1 MNRLNISFYSDHVS
15 KIKGVIMANLA
26 TVKVKIEPQ
35 LKKEAETIFQK
46 RGLTPMEAI
55 KLFYRVV
62 KLEKNLPFDIKI
74 PNNETLQAIK
84 DAEERK
90 NLTECDDVNDLLR
103 KLHA

>member
-1 MNRLNISFYSDHVS
+1 MPS
-15 KIKGVIMANLA
+15 LA

-35 LKKEAETIFQK
+35 LKKEVEAIFQTL
-46 RGLTPMEAI
+46 GLSPMEAI

-62 KLEKNLPFDIKI
+62 KLNKNLPFDTKI

-90 NLTECDDVNDLLR
+90 NLTECDDANDLLR

>member
-1 MNRLNISFYSDHVS
+1 MP
-15 KIKGVIMANLA
+15 NLA
-26 TVKVKIEPQ
+26 TVKVKIEPE
-35 LKKEAETIFQK
+35 LKKEVEEIFQK
-46 RGLTPMEAI
+46 FGLTPMEAI

-62 KLEKNLPFDIKI
+62 KLEKTLPFDVKI
-74 PNNETLQAIK
+74 PNDETLQAIK

>member
-1 MNRLNISFYSDHVS
+1 
-15 KIKGVIMANLA
+15 MANLA

>member
-1 MNRLNISFYSDHVS
+1 MP
-15 KIKGVIMANLA
+15 NLA

-35 LKKEAETIFQK
+35 LKKEAETIFQTL
-46 RGLTPMEAI
+46 GLSPMEAI

-62 KLEKNLPFDIKI
+62 KLNKNLPFDIKI

-90 NLTECDDVNDLLR
+90 NLTECDDVNDLLG